1 MSLFPVF
8 LKLEGK
14 PCLVVGAGSV
24 AHSKIKSL
32 LRAGASVRVVAP
44 SAHPDVA
51 ATADA
56 GAVEWLRREFVPSD
70 LDGVVLVIAATS
82 SPEVNES
89 VYRQAGLRNV
99 LCNAVDDP
107 EHCDFY
113 YPAIVQRGKFQIAIS
128 TDGKSP
134 ALAQRLRRE
143 LEEQFGPEYE
153 TWVEEL
159 GKVRKELFAR
169 DLDPDERKR
178 LLHELAGQS
187 PKRVDQHGR

>member
-24 AHSKIKSL
+24 AHSKIQSL
-32 LRAGASVRVVAP
+32 LRAWASVRVVAP

-51 ATADA
+51 ATAGA
-56 GAVEWLRREFVPSD
+56 GAVELVRREFVPSD